1 MISLGRIASNKTL
14 IIRTLTIV
22 LLLCSS
28 SLKMFAASGGDGEF
42 NPGEMI
48 MHHVTDAH
56 EWHLLDI
63 GETAVTIPLPIILY
77 SSSKGL
83 EVFMSGK
90 FHHGETSYQGYS
102 MNAAGHVV
110 AEDPNHEFY
119 DLSITKNVAA
129 LILGAILMIVLFV
142 SVARPYKKDPSAPPK
157 GLQSWVEPLVLYVK
171 NEIVKPNIGPKYE
184 RYLPYMLTL
193 FFFIWLGNLLGLLPG
208 AANLTGNI
216 AVTMVLAAITLV
228 MTLFSSNKHY
238 WAHIFNP
245 PGVPLLLK
253 PIMIPIEILG
263 IFTKPFSLMLRLFVA
278 ITAGH
283 IVILSLIGLAF
294 IFHSAW
300 VGVGTSLVVLF
311 INIIE
316 LLVATIQAYVFT
328 LFSSMYIGMAV
339 ADGHH

>member
-1 MISLGRIASNKTL
+1 MMTPGRTTIYKSLIFK
-14 IIRTLTIV
+14 V
-22 LLLCSS
+22 LLSVFLVALATIPIS
-28 SLKMFAASGGDGEF
+28 AAGGEEGEF
-42 NPGEMI
+42 NPAEMI

-56 EWHLLDI
+56 EWHLFDI
-63 GETAVTIPLPIILY
+63 GETSVTIPLPVILY
-77 SSSKGL
+77 SQQNGL
-83 EVFMSGK
+83 VTFMSSN
-90 FHHGETSYQGYS
+90 FHHGETSHMGYRLDH
-102 MNAAGHVV
+102 GHIV
-110 AEDPNHEFY
+110 AEDGHEFY

-129 LILGAILMIVLFV
+129 LFMVAILMLVVFIT
-142 SVARPYKKDPSAPPK
+142 VARAYKRNPGQAPK
-157 GLQSWVEPLVLYVK
+157 GLQSWIEPLVLYIED
-171 NEIVKPNIGPKYE
+171 EIVKPNIGPKYQ

-193 FFFIWLGNLLGLLPG
+193 FFFIWFGNLLGLLPG

-216 AVTMVLAAITLV
+216 AVTMVLALITLV
-228 MTLFSSNKHY
+228 LTLFSSNRHY

-245 PGVPLLLK
+245 PGVPMLLK
-253 PIMIPIEILG
+253 PIIIPIEILG

-294 IFHSAW
+294 IFHSVA
-300 VGVGTSLVVLF
+300 VGVGTSFVVLF

-316 LLVATIQAYVFT
+316 ILVATIQAYVFT